1 MAWRR
6 FHSNSVKRDD
16 NGPNHSRV
24 VQILKSGSWLLTFA
38 LGRLE
43 NFTFLTGSELW
54 APFNFHCGEKWNWRL
69 GEEWCWRPKRVLTCM
84 KWSDWDAHNL
94 VVCFN
99 LTWKEFTIYKPWG
112 NGLLLLS
119 GLERKKCTKRPTA
132 TKPSPTRTPT
142 DMDMEKYESGNEN
155 FELVSWNHKNMYEG
169 GEDRGCIRSS
179 VIEKKW
185 YSFLCDR

>member
-84 KWSDWDAHNL
+84 KWSDRDAHNL

-99 LTWKEFTIYKPWG
+99 LTWKEFRYT
-112 NGLLLLS
+112 N
-119 GLERKKCTKRPTA
+119 LEV
-132 TKPSPTRTPT
+132 T
-142 DMDMEKYESGNEN
+142 DYCFYPAWSAKSALKDQPQPNRVLRGRQQI
-155 FELVSWNHKNMYEG
+155 WIWRNMNLEM
-169 GEDRGCIRSS
+169 
-179 VIEKKW
+179 KT
-185 YSFLCDR
+185 LN